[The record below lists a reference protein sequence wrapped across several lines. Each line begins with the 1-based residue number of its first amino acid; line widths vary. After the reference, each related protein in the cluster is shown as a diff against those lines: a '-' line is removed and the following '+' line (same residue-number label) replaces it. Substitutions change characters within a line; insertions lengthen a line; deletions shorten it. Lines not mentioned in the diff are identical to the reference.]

1 MSRILFLFLIA
12 ALLEG
17 LPFCPQLL
25 VAQKRPIRELK
36 KSGRDEGPEKNF
48 AAALRL
54 FKDRK
59 GGEARDILERTVRN
73 HPGHV
78 KSLVLLAA
86 ILFENGKYDAAEL
99 VLRRALKLEPRHHV
113 ANLLASRIAEA
124 QKKYLRA
131 FEYLR
136 RAGKASSGDEFDLG
150 YESNVD
156 ALQKRLHSSLTS
168 LSSRPVDF
176 SMPSE
181 DEPVTTNVPTIDESS
196 RLRVAVFAFGT
207 AGPDSTLSGA
217 SVSEMFTTAMV
228 QTRCFMVVERHQ
240 LDKVLHEQDLELS
253 DVMDQETAVKVGE
266 LIGVDAVVV
275 GSLSPLGSR
284 TEIDVRL
291 VNTATGVV
299 RCAANSGF
307 DALEKTRAA
316 VNDLAAALARAAYP

>member
-1 MSRILFLFLIA
+1 MSRVLFLILFA

-17 LPFCPQLL
+17 LLFCPQLL
-25 VAQKRPIRELK
+25 LAQKHPIRELK
-36 KSGRDEGPEKNF
+36 KNGRDEGPEKNF

-54 FKDRK
+54 FKNRQR
-59 GGEARDILERTVRN
+59 GEARDILERTVKN
-73 HPGHV
+73 HPVHV

-86 ILFENGKYDAAEL
+86 ILFEDGKYDTAEL
-99 VLRRALKLEPRHHV
+99 VLRRALKLEPRHRA

-136 RAGKASSGDEFDLG
+136 RAAKASTTDEFDLG
-150 YESNVD
+150 YESDVNAV
-156 ALQKRLHSSLTS
+156 QERLHSALTS
-168 LSSRPVDF
+168 QSPRRVDF
-176 SMPSE
+176 SRPSE
-181 DEPVTTNVPTIDESS
+181 DEPVTANVPTIDESS
-196 RLRVAVFAFGT
+196 RLRVAVFPFGT
-207 AGPDSTLSGA
+207 AGSDSTLSGA
-217 SVSEMFTTAMV
+217 SVSEMFTTAIV

-266 LIGVDAVVV
+266 LIGVEAVIV
-275 GSLSPLGSR
+275 GSLLPLGIR